1 MDSHEKTLRLQALD
15 LALEDINKIID
26 NMQKNNYSKE
36 QINEYNQKRWN
47 IYQEIYKVKSS

>member
-26 NMQKNNYSKE
+26 NMQKNNYSQE
-36 QINEYNQKRWN
+36 QINEYNQ
-47 IYQEIYKVKSS
+47 